1 MVRLTGTSTESD
13 RRLPV
18 ITCDQGGLAHRPSGH
33 FVYVSVYLPRGD
45 SKVTPKVHILMTE
58 NVSFYELLMKS
69 KTRPGFLHICTFKS
83 LALISFN
90 YLLWNIY

>member
-1 MVRLTGTSTESD
+1 MDGY
-13 RRLPV
+13 
-18 ITCDQGGLAHRPSGH
+18 ITNQGGLAHRPSGH

-58 NVSFYELLMKS
+58 KVSFYELIMKS
-69 KTRPGFLHICTFKS
+69 KTRPGFLHIHTFKS